1 MTANSTPSRRTL
13 AIACFGLATCLLS
26 TGADGPGAVPSD
38 PQFTALRTDGSTLSG
53 RLRRLDIRGGAA
65 LAVGD
70 GERLE
75 PIPAGSLVKL
85 TRDGGTPQPALD
97 SGGTVLFPE
106 GDRLA
111 RSVIGP
117 AGETTIEIQSYPL
130 GTLAI
135 PLDSLL
141 GLVLAPPLDV
151 DAAFALES
159 RVRDEPRS
167 TEVLWLANGDRVAG
181 GLLGLDDK
189 TVAFQPPSGKVEF
202 DRSGVVALGFDPKLA
217 QYPRPTGPYLELTFV
232 DGSRLGASAVQ
243 LEGNQILATTR
254 FGQAIKLPV
263 GELAEVHPLGGAVV
277 YLSDL
282 EPAGTKYVAYLGPV
296 REVRRD
302 RSIDGQPLRIA
313 GKVYDRGLGTQSRSY
328 LVYRLEPGVKRFQA
342 LVGLDDRA
350 GPLGSVVFRVVVDKQ
365 ERFASPPMSARDAPH
380 PLDLDVAGAKTLVL
394 ITDFGERGEVRDH
407 ADWVEARLIR

>member
-1 MTANSTPSRRTL
+1 MAWL
-13 AIACFGLATCLLS
+13 GLATALLL

-38 PQFTALRTDGSTLSG
+38 PQYTALKTDGTTLSG
-53 RLRRLDIRGGAA
+53 RLRRLDIRGGVA
-65 LAVGD
+65 LAVD
-70 GERLE
+70 DAEKLE
-75 PIPAGSLVKL
+75 VIAAGSLVKL
-85 TRDGGTPQPALD
+85 TREGGPPQPVLE

-111 RSVIGP
+111 RGVIGP
-117 AGETTIEIQSYPL
+117 AGETTLEIQSSPL

-135 PLDSLL
+135 PLDSIL
-141 GLVLAPPLDV
+141 GLVLAPPLDA

-181 GLLGLDDK
+181 GLLGLNDK
-189 TVAFQPPSGKVEF
+189 TVLFQPPSGKVEL
-202 DRSGVVALGFDPKLA
+202 DRSGVVALGFDPKLVS
-217 QYPRPTGPYLELTFV
+217 YPKPSGPYLDLTFV
-232 DGSRLGASAVQ
+232 DGSRLGVSSIQ
-243 LEGNQILATTR
+243 LEGNQVLATTR

-263 GELAEVHPLGGAVV
+263 GELAEVHALGSPIV

-282 EPAGTKYVAYLGPV
+282 DPAGTKYVGYLGPV

-302 RSIDGQPLRIA
+302 RSVDGQPLRLA
-313 GKVYDRGLGTQSRSY
+313 GKIYDRGLGTQSRSY

-365 ERFASPPMSARDAPH
+365 ERIATPPMSARDAPH

-394 ITDFGERGEVRDH
+394 ITDFGDRGEVRDH

>member
-1 MTANSTPSRRTL
+1 MIANSPSRRRPPK
-13 AIACFGLATCLLS
+13 IAWLGLAASLLL

-38 PQFTALRTDGSTLSG
+38 PQYTALKTDGTTLSG
-53 RLRRLDIRGGAA
+53 RLRRLDIRGGVA
-65 LAVGD
+65 LAVD
-70 GERLE
+70 DAEKLE
-75 PIPAGSLVKL
+75 VIAAGSLVKL
-85 TRDGGTPQPALD
+85 TREGGPPQPVLE

-111 RSVIGP
+111 RGVVGP
-117 AGETTIEIQSYPL
+117 AGETTIEIQSSPL
-130 GTLAI
+130 GSLAI
-135 PLDSLL
+135 PLDSIL
-141 GLVLAPPLDV
+141 GLVLAPPLDA

-181 GLLGLDDK
+181 GLLGLNDK
-189 TVAFQPPSGKVEF
+189 TVLFQPPSGKVEL
-202 DRSGVVALGFDPKLA
+202 DRSGVVALGFDPKLVN
-217 QYPRPTGPYLELTFV
+217 YPRPTGPFLDLTFV
-232 DGSRLGASAVQ
+232 DGSRLGVSSIQ
-243 LEGNQILATTR
+243 LEGNQVLATTR

-263 GELAEVHPLGGAVV
+263 GELAEVHALGGPVV

-282 EPAGTKYVAYLGPV
+282 DPAGTKYVGYLGPV

-302 RSIDGQPLRIA
+302 RSVDGQPLRLA

-365 ERFASPPMSARDAPH
+365 ERISTPPMSARDAPH

-394 ITDFGERGEVRDH
+394 ITDFGDRGEVRDH